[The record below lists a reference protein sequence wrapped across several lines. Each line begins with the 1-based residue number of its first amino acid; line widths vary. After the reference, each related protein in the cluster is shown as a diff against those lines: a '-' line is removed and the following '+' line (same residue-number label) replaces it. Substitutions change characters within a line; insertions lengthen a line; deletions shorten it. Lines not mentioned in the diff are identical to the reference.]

1 MTGRLAKRYA
11 RALLALAREQG
22 DIESVAAEVGRAATA
37 FADPRLNAVL
47 SSPMLHASERLR
59 ISSQVVGALGLS
71 GNVANLLRLLAQR
84 ERLNLIP
91 DLARVYEELV
101 DRELGRLR
109 IVVRSAVAL
118 GAAERERILDLAR
131 RLTNQREIIASMI
144 VDPEL
149 LGGVLIDIRGTVYDG
164 TVRTQLERLSRE
176 MAVQQ

>member
-22 DIESVAAEVGRAATA
+22 DIEAVGTEVGLAATA
-37 FADPRLNAVL
+37 FTDPRLSAVL
-47 SSPMLHASERLR
+47 ASPMLHTSERLR

-71 GNVANLLRLLAQR
+71 ANVANLLRLLAQR
-84 ERLNLIP
+84 ERLDLIP

-118 GAAERERILDLAR
+118 GAAEQERILDLAR
-131 RLTNQREIIASMI
+131 RLTNQKDVIASMT

-149 LGGVLIDIRGTVYDG
+149 LGGVMIDIRGTVYDG
-164 TVRTQLERLSRE
+164 TIRTQLERLSRE

>member
-1 MTGRLAKRYA
+1 MTGRLARRYA

-22 DIESVAAEVGRAATA
+22 DIEGVGTELGVMATA
-37 FADPRLNAVL
+37 FADPRLHAVL
-47 SSPMLHASERLR
+47 ASPMLHASERLR
-59 ISSQVVGALGLS
+59 VSSQVVGALGVS
-71 GNVANLLRLLAQR
+71 ANVVNLLRLLAQR

-91 DLARVYEELV
+91 DLVRVYEELV

-118 GAAERERILDLAR
+118 GAAEQERVLDLAR
-131 RLTNQREIIASMI
+131 RLTNQREIIAGMI

-149 LGGVLIDIRGTVYDG
+149 LGGVMIDIRGTVYDG
-164 TVRTQLERLSRE
+164 TIRTQLERLSRE